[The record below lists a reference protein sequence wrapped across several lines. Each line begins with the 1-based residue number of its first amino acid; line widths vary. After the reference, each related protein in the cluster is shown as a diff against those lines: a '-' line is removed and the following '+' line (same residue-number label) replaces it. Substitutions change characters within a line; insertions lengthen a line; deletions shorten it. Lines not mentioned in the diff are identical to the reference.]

1 MHLGDTCR
9 RHFLKH
15 EFGEGGCGL
24 HRQAEAGEVPVN
36 TGSESKGQRGLC
48 RLRQEEPRTSGW
60 ELGGQD
66 AAAGVGVPETLSP
79 LTTDLCKGPT
89 LFNS

>member
-1 MHLGDTCR
+1 MTSGRVGAVCTDR
-9 RHFLKH
+9 
-15 EFGEGGCGL
+15 
-24 HRQAEAGEVPVN
+24 AEAGEVPVN
-36 TGSESKGQRGLC
+36 TGTESKGQLGLC

>member
-1 MHLGDTCR
+1 MTSGRVGAVCTDR
-9 RHFLKH
+9 
-15 EFGEGGCGL
+15 
-24 HRQAEAGEVPVN
+24 AEAGEVPVN
-36 TGSESKGQRGLC
+36 TGLESKGQLGLC
-48 RLRQEEPRTSGW
+48 RVRQEEPRTSGG
-60 ELGGQD
+60 ERGGQD

>member
-1 MHLGDTCR
+1 MRSGRVGAVCTDR
-9 RHFLKH
+9 
-15 EFGEGGCGL
+15 
-24 HRQAEAGEVPVN
+24 AEAGEVPVN
-36 TGSESKGQRGLC
+36 TGTESKGQLGLC

>member
-1 MHLGDTCR
+1 MVCTDR
-9 RHFLKH
+9 
-15 EFGEGGCGL
+15 
-24 HRQAEAGEVPVN
+24 AEAGEVPVN
-36 TGSESKGQRGLC
+36 TGLESKGQLGLC

>member
-1 MHLGDTCR
+1 MTSGWVGAVCTDR
-9 RHFLKH
+9 
-15 EFGEGGCGL
+15 
-24 HRQAEAGEVPVN
+24 AEAGEVPVN
-36 TGSESKGQRGLC
+36 TGLESKGQLGLC
-48 RLRQEEPRTSGW
+48 RVRQEEPRTSGW

>member
-1 MHLGDTCR
+1 MTSGMVGAVCTDR
-9 RHFLKH
+9 
-15 EFGEGGCGL
+15 
-24 HRQAEAGEVPVN
+24 AEAGEVPVN
-36 TGSESKGQRGLC
+36 TGLESKGQLGLC
-48 RLRQEEPRTSGW
+48 RVRQEEPRTSGW

>member
-1 MHLGDTCR
+1 MGAVCTDR
-9 RHFLKH
+9 A
-15 EFGEGGCGL
+15 EPGEA
-24 HRQAEAGEVPVN
+24 RVN
-36 TGSESKGQRGLC
+36 TGMESKGQRGLC

-60 ELGGQD
+60 ELGGPD
-66 AAAGVGVPETLSP
+66 AAAGVGVPETRSL

>member
-1 MHLGDTCR
+1 MGAVCTDR
-9 RHFLKH
+9 
-15 EFGEGGCGL
+15 
-24 HRQAEAGEVPVN
+24 AEAGEVPVN
-36 TGSESKGQRGLC
+36 TGLESKGQLGLC
-48 RLRQEEPRTSGW
+48 RVRQEEPRTSGW

>member
-1 MHLGDTCR
+1 MGDTCR
-9 RHFLKH
+9 RRVLKR
-15 EFGEGGCGL
+15 EVGEGVWGL
-24 HRQAEAGEVPVN
+24 HRQAEAGEVPMN

-48 RLRQEEPRTSGW
+48 RVRQEEPRTSGR